1 MKIKSQFRASLYAS
15 THPTHK
21 LTTSKMAHLIPRRPI
36 INNFTHLG
44 PHGIINDILRKKNL
58 KVLPSPI
65 NVKYSNKK
73 QRTLE
78 KIKEEKGDKTY

>member
-1 MKIKSQFRASLYAS
+1 
-15 THPTHK
+15 
-21 LTTSKMAHLIPRRPI
+21 MAHLIPRRPI

-78 KIKEEKGDKTY
+78 KIKEEKGDKTYWIGDEIEIELFYCIIYVLMFLSDE